1 VKYHRISLLVA
12 TFLFILLLKLGPYNP
27 TVLSGLSETLN
38 RVRINR
44 RQLELELE
52 CITEIANYE
61 NENSKLELEELK
73 ILMKSV
79 ISYLENNKFSD
90 LQVLQ
95 G

>member
-1 VKYHRISLLVA
+1 LLVA

>member
-1 VKYHRISLLVA
+1 MKYHRISLLVA